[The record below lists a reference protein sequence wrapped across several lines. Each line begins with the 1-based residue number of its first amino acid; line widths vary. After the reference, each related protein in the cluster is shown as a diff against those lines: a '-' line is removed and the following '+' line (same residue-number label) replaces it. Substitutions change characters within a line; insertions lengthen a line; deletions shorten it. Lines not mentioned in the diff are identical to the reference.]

1 MKEVSIGSEEM
12 TGAIRYPRRSATEAS
27 EPGSWIGSLKS
38 FPSSSAVVG
47 TIGGGCLNRFGGTD
61 PGSADG
67 EELLVGAGETRRNV
81 YLPLAM
87 RFGFSL
93 VPSLLLLLGLVSL
106 SFACS

>member
-12 TGAIRYPRRSATEAS
+12 TGVDPVSASISTEAS
-27 EPGSWIGSLKS
+27 EPGSLDRLSEELSVFIGRG
-38 FPSSSAVVG
+38 G

-67 EELLVGAGETRRNV
+67 ESCSLERE
-81 YLPLAM
+81 YLRKWLPPVAM

-106 SFACS
+106 SFACC